1 MPDESRLMPDQE
13 ANSTSHPHGQGLRVE
28 NLGGNTA
35 VRKQHDSDE
44 REREL
49 FAAIPSSQD
58 SRAVLATTASIREAG
73 FLDTLWHACRRAML
87 PAPTPNSS
95 PTAPR
100 PPRQLWIA
108 VGGLTRPGPR
118 GNSVAAELAAELDAD
133 VLVPDGRLELVPGG
147 SLYVTGGQWRLYR
160 AGQQP
165 RPHVVRY
172 PTPLWE
178 KQLPAGP
185 VADSGLL
192 AEPVPAGLRIRED
205 GQEPSPRDEDLA
217 VPQSPHHPRL
227 LLGSPDAAPIPT
239 ARLASMLTRISG
251 GSRRPWEL
259 VPTTVEEAAPAR
271 LRELAERL
279 GSDVLATTG
288 SVLHDGSGG
297 ERSVVPDPHSAWE
310 PFPVSLW
317 HSVTGTAR
325 VGLTAPAPRG
335 WVRFNQLVYRHAEA
349 GPAIPAP
356 GEMVARVVP
365 GGLALLPFAQ
375 AGFRGV
381 ADGIAFEQHRMTV
394 SVGSPYVPVPPEAP
408 HVLRQLLDGLT
419 PGQRGRVRLLI
430 LGIADERT
438 RGELTTIAGEPNG
451 GAPAYPP
458 ISTADGA
465 PDTTSAPLTE
475 ADAPDAP
482 PNETTAHIPAVASD
496 TSAGG
501 GASAGGGTSAGE
513 TPIGEADDEQRPT
526 NHATPLPTH
535 RPRTVGEPPPELLS
549 EQAGR
554 PSPIDTAAHPTGE
567 QHSGVPDGPADAPPE
582 PVSDRESD
590 SPTSE
595 KPAGPRLVPAQAG
608 GTGTPHNHRSTS
620 EERSRFAQAV
630 GDDFDEVLP
639 SVNTVLATHPAL
651 RENEADEAKAD
662 FVAVI
667 LYTGCGENGG
677 NAVNR
682 LLRTGKPGAARDYV
696 SCLLSGLRRLPVHR
710 GPSFRFGGSPDGD
723 VDGYEPGAVLSE
735 PGFLSATAAED
746 LTTDDEHGNS
756 VNGDVVIWSHS
767 ARRVSLFGRNSLP
780 EEVVF
785 ASDAR
790 FKVLATADEE
800 NGRPALL
807 LRELRQD
814 ERTTHGELDE
824 ADLAV
829 LPKLQRALRRRHG
842 AEPRVLSERDQLD
855 RMSSPVG
862 LVPTELRG
870 DAEAPPTASGAEPAQ
885 SEHAA
890 GAATTTR

>member
-13 ANSTSHPHGQGLRVE
+13 ASSTSRPHGQGLHVE
-28 NLGGNTA
+28 SLGGNTA

-44 REREL
+44 LEREL
-49 FAAIPSSQD
+49 FATIPSSRD
-58 SRAVLATTASIREAG
+58 SRAVLATTAAIREAG
-73 FLDTLWHACRRAML
+73 FLDALWHACRRAML
-87 PAPTPNSS
+87 PALAPAS
-95 PTAPR
+95 TAARRGAPS
-100 PPRQLWIA
+100 QLWIA

-118 GNSVAAELAAELDAD
+118 GGSVAEELATELDTD

-147 SLYVTGGQWRLYR
+147 SLYVTGGRWRLYR
-160 AGQQP
+160 AGHPP

-205 GQEPSPRDEDLA
+205 GQEPGPREEDLA

-227 LLGSPDAAPIPT
+227 LLGSPGATPIPA
-239 ARLASMLTRISG
+239 ARLASMLTRLSG
-251 GSRRPWEL
+251 GLRRPWEL

-288 SVLHDGSGG
+288 PVLHDGSGG
-297 ERSVVPDPHSAWE
+297 ERSVVRDPHSPWE

-317 HSVTGTAR
+317 HSATGAARVALTAR
-325 VGLTAPAPRG
+325 APRG
-335 WVRFNQLVYRHAEA
+335 WVRFNQLVYRRAEA
-349 GPAIPAP
+349 GPAAPDP

-375 AGFRGV
+375 SGFRGA
-381 ADGIAFEQHRMTV
+381 ADEIAFEQHRMTV

-408 HVLRQLLDGLT
+408 NVLRQLLDGLT
-419 PGQRGRVRLLI
+419 PRQRGRIRLLI
-430 LGIADERT
+430 LGIADGRT
-438 RGELTTIAGEPNG
+438 RGELTAIAGEPNG
-451 GAPAYPP
+451 SGPAYPP

-465 PDTTSAPLTE
+465 PGAPSAPIPE
-475 ADAPDAP
+475 ADAPDAT
-482 PNETTAHIPAVASD
+482 PNETTAHIPAVES
-496 TSAGG
+496 
-501 GASAGGGTSAGE
+501 GTSANGALTDE
-513 TPIGEADDEQRPT
+513 GTSADEASFRDTDDEQRPVF
-526 NHATPLPTH
+526 HSTPMPSH
-535 RPRTVGEPPPELLS
+535 RPRTVSEPPPELLA
-549 EQAGR
+549 EQADR
-554 PSPIDTAAHPTGE
+554 PSPSDTSGHPAQAPHAGSTE
-567 QHSGVPDGPADAPPE
+567 EPADTPPAAL
-582 PVSDRESD
+582 SDREPD

-595 KPAGPRLVPAQAG
+595 EPARPRLVPARAG
-608 GTGTPHNHRSTS
+608 GSGTPHDHRSTS
-620 EERSRFAQAV
+620 EERSRFARAV
-630 GDDFDEVLP
+630 GDDFGEVLP

-667 LYTGCGENGG
+667 LYTGRGANGG

-682 LLRTGKPGAARDYV
+682 LLRTGNTEAARDYV
-696 SCLLSGLRRLPVHR
+696 ACLLSGLRRLPVHR

-723 VDGYEPGAVLSE
+723 VEGYEPGVVLSE
-735 PGFLSATAAED
+735 PGFLSATAADD
-746 LTTDDEHGNS
+746 LTTDDEHGGS

-785 ASDAR
+785 SSDSR

-800 NGRPALL
+800 TGRPALL
-807 LRELRQD
+807 LRELRPD
-814 ERTTHGELDE
+814 ERADHGELDE

-829 LPKLQRALRRRHG
+829 LPKLRRALRRRHG
-842 AEPRVLSERDQLD
+842 NEPRVLSERDQLD

-870 DAEAPPTASGAEPAQ
+870 DAEAPSSASGAEAARPDHPA
-885 SEHAA
+885 
-890 GAATTTR
+890 GVATTAR